1 MKTLYQS
8 AIVKRISLLI
18 FLSLLTIA
26 FISSNTAAKANSP
39 ATGLAATV
47 KNLKLG
53 FGNYIIGSILTSDQV
68 VAAQSNLQEKAY
80 EGTYKFKDNDTFVVA
95 EKSSNMVLAVYQNQE
110 NVDREQMKKII
121 AILMTNF
128 GEPTTMAHDK
138 LVYWAYK
145 KEGKIP
151 EEMYNDSKKTGKLD
165 VVATVKMNSTMEIFG
180 DISPEENADSQEAAV
195 TESVAGTVY
204 TLISSQPLL
213 ESFLQQQE

>member
-26 FISSNTAAKANSP
+26 FISSNTAAKASSQV
-39 ATGLAATV
+39 TGLATTV

-53 FGNYIIGSILTSDQV
+53 FGNYTIGSILTSDQV

-95 EKSSNMVLAVYQNQE
+95 EKSSNMVLAVYQSQE

-121 AILMTNF
+121 AMLMTNF

-151 EEMYNDSKKTGKLD
+151 EEIYNDSKKTGSLD
-165 VVATVKMNSTMEIFG
+165 VVATVKMNSTIEIFG
-180 DISPEENADSQEAAV
+180 DISPKENTETEEKAIKEP
-195 TESVAGTVY
+195 TAGTVY